1 MESLQ
6 IESTQYSYNSRRVV
20 ETHWSS
26 VIREQPKKGLSQHTL
41 FLHLE
46 KDSLDFLEFLN
57 LQFSLIS
64 IILNHLFFLQYLIF
78 KKVEVK
84 THMKTKC
91 HSTYSR
97 QGQKW
102 MSSCILYVRRCRL
115 NEMLTQRIDQWHW
128 RFHIE
133 HHSTFHCA
141 HQMSHLFRL
150 QSSNSQSCYVK
161 D

>member
-1 MESLQ
+1 M
-6 IESTQYSYNSRRVV
+6 

-41 FLHLE
+41 FCIW
-46 KDSLDFLEFLN
+46 KKTASIFWS
-57 LQFSLIS
+57 SLIYNS
-64 IILNHLFFLQYLIF
+64 AWSPSSWTIFLFFLQYLIS

-91 HSTYSR
+91 QSTYSR

-102 MSSCILYVRRCRL
+102 MSSCILYVRSCCL

-150 QSSNSQSCYVK
+150 QSSNSHSCYVE